1 MDEHSTMYKAGEGR
15 VCALV
20 LAAGRGTRMKS
31 RVPKQFMDLCGKPV
45 IYYSLKAF
53 EDSEVDDIILVT
65 GRDSLAYCRE
75 QIVDRFGFGKVRA
88 VVEGGEQRYDSVMQG
103 IRACRGCGCLLIHDG
118 ARPML
123 TRQMIDESI
132 EGARR
137 YGACVMAVPSKD
149 TVKIADGDGF
159 AQSTPDRSRVWLI
172 QTPQSFDYDLIRSAY
187 EAREEAGW
195 AATDDASVVER
206 YTDVRVKLIMG
217 DYRNIKITTPED
229 IRLAESFIDG
239 R

>member
-1 MDEHSTMYKAGEGR
+1 M
-15 VCALV
+15 CA
-20 LAAGRGTRMKS
+20 
-31 RVPKQFMDLCGKPV
+31 
-45 IYYSLKAF
+45 
-53 EDSEVDDIILVT
+53 E
-65 GRDSLAYCRE
+65 
-75 QIVDRFGFGKVRA
+75 IVDERGFSK
-88 VVEGGEQRYDSVMQG
+88 VEGIVPGGKRRQDSVYNALQEINARKPGVSMV
-103 IRACRGCGCLLIHDG
+103 LIHDG